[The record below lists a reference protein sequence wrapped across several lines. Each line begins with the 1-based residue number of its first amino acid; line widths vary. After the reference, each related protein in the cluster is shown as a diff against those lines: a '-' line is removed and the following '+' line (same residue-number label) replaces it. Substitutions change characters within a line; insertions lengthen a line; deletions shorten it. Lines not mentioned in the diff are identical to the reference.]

1 MESARDRKTMEIVE
15 AEDLWLLPEVDTYGY
30 ICRGCKLDVFP
41 ASYQKTN
48 LQRPHFRSA
57 RGKDHFEG
65 CDIEGEKKTVSKG
78 RTGSVR
84 KELETSAALS
94 PARLKLRNERTVV
107 DVDLPPS
114 AAQTISVSKS
124 RSGDVGEE
132 RPKGRRSA
140 NSIRPICRAFID
152 FPYDRDLSLEVPG
165 IDDTTYQYAFKK
177 LRGEGIETFTRAKIF
192 YAELHWSKPEEEGD
206 YLYINLSAGEWVK
219 DPPKLV
225 RPYRIRVCR
234 EGWSKAKR
242 TVVRNEIDVLR
253 EEGIEAKKKN
263 SKERPWVFFIGEQD
277 EKDPAIFNV
286 TDHRLVCGLLGTIT
300 YPKR

>member
-114 AAQTISVSKS
+114 AAQTTSVSKS

-234 EGWSKAKR
+234 EDWSKAKR